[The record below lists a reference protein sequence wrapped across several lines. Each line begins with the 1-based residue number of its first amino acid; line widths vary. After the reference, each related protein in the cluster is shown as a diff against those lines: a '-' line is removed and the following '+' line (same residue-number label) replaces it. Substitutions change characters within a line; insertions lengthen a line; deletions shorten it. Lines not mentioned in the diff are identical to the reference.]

1 MYLAL
6 VLSLATST
14 AIELA
19 TTTMT
24 PKYKGMNRAVID
36 AAYNNV
42 KVEPDYQNLMKR
54 FKERSQVIYDSFNV
68 IRDIAYGI
76 KLRQCFDWIFCG
88 LDNAPT
94 FIFIH
99 GGYWQNY
106 NKDDLAFVAK
116 GPLERG
122 FNVVLAEYTLAPH
135 ASMTEIVNEVGLLLD
150 YLHSNQGEVGFGG
163 RPVCICGHSAGGQL
177 ALMQS
182 DHPSATLIMSVS
194 AIYDLIPI
202 AQSWINDKLRL
213 SEREIL
219 DYSPMNH
226 VESRVPAIVAV
237 GMVEL
242 PELVYQ
248 SSEYASA
255 RNRRGGLVTFLPIK
269 GRTHFSILDEI
280 ANPDGLL
287 LAVVTEN
294 IAKTI
299 QLRT

>member
-1 MYLAL
+1 
-6 VLSLATST
+6 
-14 AIELA
+14 
-19 TTTMT
+19 
-24 PKYKGMNRAVID
+24 
-36 AAYNNV
+36 
-42 KVEPDYQNLMKR
+42 
-54 FKERSQVIYDSFNV
+54 
-68 IRDIAYGI
+68 
-76 KLRQCFDWIFCG
+76 
-88 LDNAPT
+88 
-94 FIFIH
+94 
-99 GGYWQNY
+99 
-106 NKDDLAFVAK
+106 
-116 GPLERG
+116 
-122 FNVVLAEYTLAPH
+122 
-135 ASMTEIVNEVGLLLD
+135 
-150 YLHSNQGEVGFGG
+150 
-163 RPVCICGHSAGGQL
+163 
-177 ALMQS
+177 MQS
-182 DHPSATLIMSVS
+182 GHPSATLIMSVS

-237 GMVEL
+237 GMAEL